1 MKKKTK
7 PAKLSHRIQKLASKY
22 IAEEMRTKKYK
33 PKQAQAIGINRA
45 RSYIKKHPPRKRK

>member
-7 PAKLSHRIQKLASKY
+7 PAKLSHRLQKLASKY